1 MRMTIRTIPAAF
13 FGLALLVLEQAGAA
27 SAPVEFNRDIR
38 PILSD
43 RCFACHGPDAGTR
56 KTKLRFDLEAG
67 AQTAIVPRDPAKSEI
82 YRRISSDNAATRMP
96 PAYAGLDRLPDRDIE
111 LIRRWIEQGAVWQ
124 NHWSF
129 LAPARPAIPA
139 PGGSTWARSPIDR
152 FVLARLEREGVKPQP
167 EADRITL
174 IRRLT
179 LDLSGLPPTPEEVD
193 AFLRDTSAGAYERVV
208 DRLLDSPRYA
218 ERMAVPWLEAAR
230 YADTNGY
237 QSDGERSMWRWRDWV
252 IGAFARNMPYDR
264 FTIEQIAGDMLPNA
278 TPDQRVASG
287 FHRNHRTNAEG
298 GIVEEEFRVEYVAD
312 RVETTSTVWL
322 GLTVGCA
329 RCHDHK
335 YDPIKQLDFYRLFA
349 YFNNVSDRGLV
360 YNFGNDEP
368 FMKAP
373 LPEQERKLAQLDT
386 KVVEAESRYANLQS
400 AIAKAQRKWER
411 SARRGAKLEWLEP
424 ENQTLR
430 VKLADIVFDGKRVE
444 SRGDVASFNYQDEF
458 SLAAWIRPD
467 SPNGAIVSRME
478 DYFEGEGYG
487 LFLLDGKVR
496 LHITRR
502 STDIALRLE
511 TEQAVAMNRWQHVL
525 MTYDGRRKAAGVRIY
540 LDGEPQKLKVLFDE
554 LTYPFGPKEPFRIGA
569 GGGEKL
575 RFRGSIDDVRVFK
588 TALSA
593 QQAHAVALKDR
604 VDEIAAIDP
613 LARTAAQAD
622 KIALYFLE
630 VAAPKEIRESR
641 RRLME
646 AQTERTRFHD
656 SIQTV
661 MVMNEGAPRDAFVL
675 RRGAY
680 DARADKVTPGTP
692 EFLPKPARG
701 AAQDRLGFARWLV
714 DRANPLTARVTVNRY
729 WQMYF
734 GTGLVKTSEDFG
746 SQGEWP
752 INQELL
758 DWLAVEFM
766 ETGWDVKRM
775 QKAIVTSATYRQSS
789 KAPPELVQRDPENRL
804 LARGARFRLPAEM
817 IRDQALAAAGLLV
830 EKVGGP
836 SVKPYQPAGLWQELA
851 GGKGYTADHGDG
863 LYRRSLYTYWKRT
876 VAPPSMVTFD
886 APARETCAVR
896 GTRTNTPLQALNLM
910 NDVAYVE
917 ASRKLAER
925 MLESHG
931 TPGERIAYAFRLVAA
946 RTPNPSEARVL
957 SAALAKFEA
966 FYKRDLKAA
975 AQLLSQ
981 GESPRNPALEAHELA
996 AYTGVAS
1003 LLLNLDETITRE

>member
-1 MRMTIRTIPAAF
+1 MAFLPARTAF
-13 FGLALLVLEQAGAA
+13 LGFALFAFQLAGAE
-27 SAPVEFNRDIR
+27 STPVEFNRDIR

-56 KTKLRFDLEAG
+56 KTKLRFDLEDG
-67 AQTAIVPRDPAKSEI
+67 AQSAIVPRDPAKSEI
-82 YRRISSDNAATRMP
+82 YRRISSDSKATRMP

-129 LAPARPAIPA
+129 IPPKRLAVPA
-139 PGGSTWARSPIDR
+139 PQGGGWARSPIDR
-152 FVLARLEREGVKPQP
+152 FVLARLERDGLKPQP
-167 EADRITL
+167 EADRTTL
-174 IRRLT
+174 IRRVT
-179 LDLSGLPPTPEEVD
+179 LDLSGLPPTPAEVD
-193 AFLRDTSAGAYERVV
+193 TFLRDTSAGAYEKVV

-252 IGAFARNMPYDR
+252 IGAFARNMPFDR

-335 YDPIKQLDFYRLFA
+335 YDPIKQRDFYRLFA

-373 LPEQERKLAQLDT
+373 LPEQERKLAELDA
-386 KVVEAESRYANLQS
+386 KVAEAESSYASLQS

-424 ENQTLR
+424 ESQTLR
-430 VKLADIVFDGKRVE
+430 VKLDDTVFDGQRVE

-511 TEQAVAMNRWQHVL
+511 TERAVAMNRWQHVL
-525 MTYDGRRKAAGVRIY
+525 MTYDGRRKGAGVRIY
-540 LDGEPQKLKVLFDE
+540 LDGEPQKLNILFDE

-569 GGGEKL
+569 GGGVKL

-588 TALSA
+588 TALTA

-604 VDEIAAIDP
+604 VDEIAATDP
-613 LARTAAQAD
+613 HARTAAQAD
-622 KIALYFLE
+622 KLALYFLE
-630 VAAPKEIRESR
+630 VAAPKEIREAR

-646 AQTERTRFHD
+646 ARKERTRFHD

-661 MVMNEGAPRDAFVL
+661 MVMNEGTPRDAFML

-680 DARADKVTPGTP
+680 DARAEKVTPGTP
-692 EFLPKPARG
+692 EFLPKSAQG
-701 AAQDRLGFARWLV
+701 AAQDRLSFARWLV
-714 DRANPLTARVTVNRY
+714 DRANPLTARVAVNRY

-752 INQELL
+752 THQELL

-766 ETGWDVKRM
+766 ESGWDVKRM
-775 QKAIVTSATYRQSS
+775 QKAIVTSAT
-789 KAPPELVQRDPENRL
+789 
-804 LARGARFRLPAEM
+804 
-817 IRDQALAAAGLLV
+817 
-830 EKVGGP
+830 
-836 SVKPYQPAGLWQELA
+836 
-851 GGKGYTADHGDG
+851 
-863 LYRRSLYTYWKRT
+863 
-876 VAPPSMVTFD
+876 
-886 APARETCAVR
+886 
-896 GTRTNTPLQALNLM
+896 
-910 NDVAYVE
+910 
-917 ASRKLAER
+917 
-925 MLESHG
+925 
-931 TPGERIAYAFRLVAA
+931 
-946 RTPNPSEARVL
+946 
-957 SAALAKFEA
+957 
-966 FYKRDLKAA
+966 
-975 AQLLSQ
+975 
-981 GESPRNPALEAHELA
+981 
-996 AYTGVAS
+996 
-1003 LLLNLDETITRE
+1003 